1 MVVGTR
7 VRILEGMWAGRE
19 GVVIE
24 IIACAHTDDRYD
36 VDCVPGRWYYP
47 DELEVLA

>member
-7 VRILEGMWAGRE
+7 VRILDGMGAGRE
-19 GVVIE
+19 GTIIE
-24 IIACAHTDDRYD
+24 IIKCNHTDDRYD

-47 DELEVLA
+47 HELEVLA